1 MKNDEAGDSVTIA
14 TLMTKRDVA
23 RLTQLST
30 RQIEVLVSRGDL
42 PAPIRLGTQSP
53 RWRRPEVLQFL
64 GLDSAGGMMQ

>member
-1 MKNDEAGDSVTIA
+1 MKNEAGDSVTIA